1 MLLLSATDA
10 ANNATHLRFARL
22 GLGRKV
28 TATGLIALGDLPTG
42 MARLAFYT
50 RSAYFSQTETERRP
64 AKILAIQ
71 ARRLID
77 AELAFNE
84 PFRARMRATAV
95 PGEGRQNLALAAV
108 AEAEYTQLANRL
120 PLATRPFD
128 CIAPAECAMAAL
140 LGKLTREPVRIL
152 WRRGNQMLGLLVKQG
167 DIHGRLATRVEQD
180 AAVDEAAFAERVL
193 PLLGAAAARVSP
205 SGGAAVLPTLALGEW
220 GSLPAGFDTALG
232 AGLRVQLH
240 KLFTG
245 APVDD
250 VAQWPELYG
259 LRFVSDHFNF
269 LTSDYQAEV
278 QGVLLARPLLRTAAF
293 ATAVIGGLAALA
305 AVQANQLGQGLQT
318 RRATL
323 EADLNAVESQRPK
336 PDELEKLKRRLG
348 VQSTLEGLRLDRF
361 LAWISANTPNGVII
375 RRLEVN
381 RSATPLPPAAA
392 LPVAPGP
399 EAKDP
404 AASRQSWTAA
414 IEYEVPGAYAQAE
427 QKSAAI
433 MAALGTK
440 AKLLSSALSID
451 NDLPSRLKIVLAT
464 QETAFSK

>member
-1 MLLLSATDA
+1 
-10 ANNATHLRFARL
+10 
-22 GLGRKV
+22 V
-28 TATGLIALGDLPTG
+28 
-42 MARLAFYT
+42 
-50 RSAYFSQTETERRP
+50 
-64 AKILAIQ
+64 
-71 ARRLID
+71 
-77 AELAFNE
+77 
-84 PFRARMRATAV
+84 
-95 PGEGRQNLALAAV
+95 
-108 AEAEYTQLANRL
+108 
-120 PLATRPFD
+120 
-128 CIAPAECAMAAL
+128 
-140 LGKLTREPVRIL
+140 
-152 WRRGNQMLGLLVKQG
+152 
-167 DIHGRLATRVEQD
+167 
-180 AAVDEAAFAERVL
+180 
-193 PLLGAAAARVSP
+193 GAAAARVSP
-205 SGGAAVLPTLALGEW
+205 RGGAAVLPTLALGEW